1 MGKAIAA
8 ALTGDAVIVAG
19 VDVNASALSAQFP
32 IYENINDFPGKA
44 DVIIDFSHH
53 SALPSLLDYAKKT
66 KTPLVVATTGHTDDE
81 LARILDCVDVA
92 FLCGG
97 SLARGQASQEHNCY
111 QKDTDDFLHCFF
123 SLSFILHFIK
133 IKYRYYTAFAPLCQS
148 LFHKK

>member
-1 MGKAIAA
+1 MTNIILSGCGGRMGKAIAA
-8 ALTGDAVIVAG
+8 ALTGDAMIIAG

-81 LARILDCVDVA
+81 LALM
-92 FLCGG
+92 
-97 SLARGQASQEHNCY
+97 
-111 QKDTDDFLHCFF
+111 
-123 SLSFILHFIK
+123 
-133 IKYRYYTAFAPLCQS
+133 
-148 LFHKK
+148 